1 MYSFQLRGLLLI
13 AYLGLQIHGLNLSKL
28 NLEGFPE
35 QFQLAF
41 FQKLATGN
49 RKQVTVDKNSRKHYQ
64 KTTFER
70 GLLLNLPYSNAKAQ
84 QPKHLQ
90 PINFQPINFQPINLG
105 LLATLREQP
114 VNLGLLATLREQ
126 PVNLGL
132 LATLR
137 EQPVNLGLLATLR
150 EQAANFGLAATLREQ
165 RPNLNPSTFFQPAN
179 LQPSPGQTCSVE
191 VETLTS
197 LLLKDLPS
205 YANRVIQRARRSDS
219 TVDNFS
225 YVIVAGKPEFE
236 PLPLKSFQSTTVP
249 NPTDSEALQQ
259 IFLTTLERKYFK
271 DKAVE
276 LQNYHWLFLT
286 KSSDGWRL
294 VMIFSRIGS
303 VSEGKLP
310 TPPRESTN
318 GVIGQAVKTWL
329 RDCRAGTIRGF
340 QQNPVNSG
348 P

>member
-1 MYSFQLRGLLLI
+1 MYSFQLTGLLLI
-13 AYLGLQIHGLNLSKL
+13 AYLGLQINGLNLSKF
-28 NLEGFPE
+28 NLKGFPE
-35 QFQLAF
+35 NFQLHL
-41 FQKLATGN
+41 FQKLGTGN
-49 RKQVTVDKNSRKHYQ
+49 REQGTVDKNSRKHYQ

-84 QPKHLQ
+84 QPNHLQ
-90 PINFQPINFQPINLG
+90 PINFQPINFHPINL
-105 LLATLREQP
+105 QP
-114 VNLGLLATLREQ
+114 VNLQSVNLQPANLQ
-126 PVNLGL
+126 PV
-132 LATLR
+132 
-137 EQPVNLGLLATLR
+137 
-150 EQAANFGLAATLREQ
+150 
-165 RPNLNPSTFFQPAN
+165 N

-329 RDCRAGTIRGF
+329 RDCRAGTIRAF
-340 QQNPVNSG
+340 EQNPVNSA

>member
-1 MYSFQLRGLLLI
+1 M
-13 AYLGLQIHGLNLSKL
+13 
-28 NLEGFPE
+28 
-35 QFQLAF
+35 
-41 FQKLATGN
+41 
-49 RKQVTVDKNSRKHYQ
+49 
-64 KTTFER
+64 
-70 GLLLNLPYSNAKAQ
+70 
-84 QPKHLQ
+84 
-90 PINFQPINFQPINLG
+90 
-105 LLATLREQP
+105 
-114 VNLGLLATLREQ
+114 
-126 PVNLGL
+126 
-132 LATLR
+132 
-137 EQPVNLGLLATLR
+137 
-150 EQAANFGLAATLREQ
+150 
-165 RPNLNPSTFFQPAN
+165 
-179 LQPSPGQTCSVE
+179 
-191 VETLTS
+191 ETLTS

-219 TVDNFS
+219 TLDNFS

-329 RDCRAGTIRGF
+329 RDCRAGTIRSF
-340 QQNPVNSG
+340 EQNPVNSD

>member
-1 MYSFQLRGLLLI
+1 MYSFQLTGLLLI
-13 AYLGLQIHGLNLSKL
+13 AYLGLQINGLNLSKL

-35 QFQLAF
+35 NFQLHF
-41 FQKLATGN
+41 FQKLGTGN
-49 RKQVTVDKNSRKHYQ
+49 REQGTVDKNSRKQYQ

-70 GLLLNLPYSNAKAQ
+70 GLLLNLPFSNAFGQ
-84 QPKHLQ
+84 QPT
-90 PINFQPINFQPINLG
+90 NFQLTNL
-105 LLATLREQP
+105 QP
-114 VNLGLLATLREQ
+114 VNLQ
-126 PVNLGL
+126 PVNL
-132 LATLR
+132 
-137 EQPVNLGLLATLR
+137 QPVNLQPVNLQPVNLQPVNL
-150 EQAANFGLAATLREQ
+150 QPVNLQPVNLQPVNLQPANFQPTNLQPPNLQSANLQPT
-165 RPNLNPSTFFQPAN
+165 NLNPSRFLRPAN
-179 LQPSPGQTCSVE
+179 LQPSPRPTCSVE

-276 LQNYHWLFLT
+276 FQNYHWLFLT

-340 QQNPVNSG
+340 EQNPVNSR

>member
-13 AYLGLQIHGLNLSKL
+13 AYLGLQINGLNLSKL
-28 NLEGFPE
+28 NLESFPE
-35 QFQLAF
+35 KFQLHF
-41 FQKLATGN
+41 FQKLGTGN
-49 RKQVTVDKNSRKHYQ
+49 REQGTVDKNSRKQYQ

-70 GLLLNLPYSNAKAQ
+70 GLLFNLPYSNAKAQ
-84 QPKHLQ
+84 QPD
-90 PINFQPINFQPINLG
+90 NLG

-114 VNLGLLATLREQ
+114 ANLGLLATLGER
-126 PVNLGL
+126 
-132 LATLR
+132 
-137 EQPVNLGLLATLR
+137 
-150 EQAANFGLAATLREQ
+150 
-165 RPNLNPSTFFQPAN
+165 PAN
-179 LQPSPGQTCSVE
+179 LEPSPDQTCSVE

-249 NPTDSEALQQ
+249 NATDSEALQQ

-329 RDCRAGTIRGF
+329 RDCRAGTIRAF
-340 QQNPVNSG
+340 EKNPVNSD

>member
-1 MYSFQLRGLLLI
+1 M
-13 AYLGLQIHGLNLSKL
+13 NL
-28 NLEGFPE
+28 
-35 QFQLAF
+35 
-41 FQKLATGN
+41 
-49 RKQVTVDKNSRKHYQ
+49 
-64 KTTFER
+64 
-70 GLLLNLPYSNAKAQ
+70 
-84 QPKHLQ
+84 
-90 PINFQPINFQPINLG
+90 
-105 LLATLREQP
+105 QP
-114 VNLGLLATLREQ
+114 VNLQSVNLQPANLQ
-126 PVNLGL
+126 PV
-132 LATLR
+132 
-137 EQPVNLGLLATLR
+137 
-150 EQAANFGLAATLREQ
+150 
-165 RPNLNPSTFFQPAN
+165 N

-329 RDCRAGTIRGF
+329 RDCRAGTIRAF
-340 QQNPVNSG
+340 EQNPVNSA

>member
-1 MYSFQLRGLLLI
+1 MYSFQLRGLLII
-13 AYLGLQIHGLNLSKL
+13 AYLGLQINGLNLNKL

-35 QFQLAF
+35 QFQLHF
-41 FQKLATGN
+41 FQKREQRIWEQG
-49 RKQVTVDKNSRKHYQ
+49 TVDKNSRKAMQSAKGGSHGAYKVRTQ
-64 KTTFER
+64 VP
-70 GLLLNLPYSNAKAQ
+70 LLKLPYSNAKGEK
-84 QPKHLQ
+84 PT
-90 PINFQPINFQPINLG
+90 NFQPTNFQPTNF
-105 LLATLREQP
+105 QP
-114 VNLGLLATLREQ
+114 TNF
-126 PVNLGL
+126 
-132 LATLR
+132 
-137 EQPVNLGLLATLR
+137 
-150 EQAANFGLAATLREQ
+150 QAANLGLAATLREQ
-165 RPNLNPSTFFQPAN
+165 STNLQPPNLNPSRFFQPAN
-179 LQPSPGQTCSVE
+179 LEPSPDPTCSVE

-236 PLPLKSFQSTTVP
+236 PLPLKSFQSTTEP

-340 QQNPVNSG
+340 EQNPVNSD

>member
-1 MYSFQLRGLLLI
+1 
-13 AYLGLQIHGLNLSKL
+13 LQ
-28 NLEGFPE
+28 F
-35 QFQLAF
+35 
-41 FQKLATGN
+41 T
-49 RKQVTVDKNSRKHYQ
+49 
-64 KTTFER
+64 
-70 GLLLNLPYSNAKAQ
+70 
-84 QPKHLQ
+84 
-90 PINFQPINFQPINLG
+90 NF
-105 LLATLREQP
+105 QP

-137 EQPVNLGLLATLR
+137 EQPANLGLLATLR
-150 EQAANFGLAATLREQ
+150 EQPVNFQPANLGLAATLREQ
-165 RPNLNPSTFFQPAN
+165 STNLQPPNLNPSKFFRPAN
-179 LQPSPGQTCSVE
+179 LEPSPDQTCSVE

-329 RDCRAGTIRGF
+329 RDCRAGTIRAF
-340 QQNPVNSG
+340 EQNPVNSA

>member
-1 MYSFQLRGLLLI
+1 M
-13 AYLGLQIHGLNLSKL
+13 
-28 NLEGFPE
+28 
-35 QFQLAF
+35 
-41 FQKLATGN
+41 
-49 RKQVTVDKNSRKHYQ
+49 
-64 KTTFER
+64 
-70 GLLLNLPYSNAKAQ
+70 
-84 QPKHLQ
+84 
-90 PINFQPINFQPINLG
+90 
-105 LLATLREQP
+105 
-114 VNLGLLATLREQ
+114 
-126 PVNLGL
+126 
-132 LATLR
+132 
-137 EQPVNLGLLATLR
+137 
-150 EQAANFGLAATLREQ
+150 
-165 RPNLNPSTFFQPAN
+165 
-179 LQPSPGQTCSVE
+179 
-191 VETLTS
+191 ETLTS

-205 YANRVIQRARRSDS
+205 YANRVIQRARRLDS

-249 NPTDSEALQQ
+249 NPTDSEGLQQ

-276 LQNYHWLFLT
+276 LENYHWLFLT

-329 RDCRAGTIRGF
+329 RDCRAGTIRAF
-340 QQNPVNSG
+340 EQNPVNSD

>member
-13 AYLGLQIHGLNLSKL
+13 AYLGLQINGLNLSKL

-35 QFQLAF
+35 QFQLDF
-41 FQKLATGN
+41 FQKLGTGN
-49 RKQVTVDKNSRKHYQ
+49 REQGTVDKNSRKHYQ

-84 QPKHLQ
+84 QPNHLQ
-90 PINFQPINFQPINLG
+90 PINFQPINFQPINF
-105 LLATLREQP
+105 QP

-126 PVNLGL
+126 PPNPQSTTLGL
-132 LATLR
+132 LAKLR
-137 EQPVNLGLLATLR
+137 EQP
-150 EQAANFGLAATLREQ
+150 
-165 RPNLNPSTFFQPAN
+165 PNLNPSTFFQPAN
-179 LQPSPGQTCSVE
+179 LQPSPDQTCSVE

>member
-1 MYSFQLRGLLLI
+1 MGLLLI
-13 AYLGLQIHGLNLSKL
+13 AYLGLQINGLNLSKL

-49 RKQVTVDKNSRKHYQ
+49 REQGTVDKNSRKAMQRGLGGNPHSLLHQEQYQ

-70 GLLLNLPYSNAKAQ
+70 GLLFNLPYSNAKAQ
-84 QPKHLQ
+84 QPNHLQ
-90 PINFQPINFQPINLG
+90 PINFQPINFQPNHLQPINFQPANLG
-105 LLATLREQP
+105 LLATLREQST
-114 VNLGLLATLREQ
+114 NLQ
-126 PVNLGL
+126 P
-132 LATLR
+132 
-137 EQPVNLGLLATLR
+137 
-150 EQAANFGLAATLREQ
+150 
-165 RPNLNPSTFFQPAN
+165 PNLNPSRFFRPAN
-179 LQPSPGQTCSVE
+179 LEPSPDQTCSVE

-219 TVDNFS
+219 TLDNFS

-249 NPTDSEALQQ
+249 NPTDTEALEQ

-329 RDCRAGTIRGF
+329 RDCRAGTIRSF
-340 QQNPVNSG
+340 EQNPVNSD

>member
-1 MYSFQLRGLLLI
+1 MYSFQLTGLLLI
-13 AYLGLQIHGLNLSKL
+13 AYLGLQMNGFNLSKL
-28 NLEGFPE
+28 NLEDFPE
-35 QFQLAF
+35 KFQLHF
-41 FQKLATGN
+41 FQKLGTGN
-49 RKQVTVDKNSRKHYQ
+49 REQVTVDKNSRKQYQ

-70 GLLLNLPYSNAKAQ
+70 GLLFNLRYSNAKGQ
-84 QPKHLQ
+84 QPNHLQPTNFGLAATLREQ
-90 PINFQPINFQPINLG
+90 PINFQPINFQPINFQPINFQPPNLG
-105 LLATLREQP
+105 QKATLREQP
-114 VNLGLLATLREQ
+114 
-126 PVNLGL
+126 P
-132 LATLR
+132 
-137 EQPVNLGLLATLR
+137 
-150 EQAANFGLAATLREQ
+150 NF
-165 RPNLNPSTFFQPAN
+165 NPSRFLRPAN
-179 LQPSPGQTCSVE
+179 LQPSPRQTCSVE

-249 NPTDSEALQQ
+249 NPTDTEALQQ

-340 QQNPVNSG
+340 EQNPVNSR

>member
-1 MYSFQLRGLLLI
+1 
-13 AYLGLQIHGLNLSKL
+13 
-28 NLEGFPE
+28 
-35 QFQLAF
+35 
-41 FQKLATGN
+41 LATL
-49 RKQVTVDKNSRKHYQ
+49 R
-64 KTTFER
+64 E
-70 GLLLNLPYSNAKAQ
+70 
-84 QPKHLQ
+84 QPA
-90 PINFQPINFQPINLG
+90 NLG

-126 PVNLGL
+126 SVNLGL

-137 EQPVNLGLLATLR
+137 EQPANLGLLATLGER
-150 EQAANFGLAATLREQ
+150 
-165 RPNLNPSTFFQPAN
+165 PAN
-179 LQPSPGQTCSVE
+179 LEPSPDQTCSVE

-249 NPTDSEALQQ
+249 NATDSEALQQ

-329 RDCRAGTIRGF
+329 RDCRAGTIRAF
-340 QQNPVNSG
+340 EKNPVNSD